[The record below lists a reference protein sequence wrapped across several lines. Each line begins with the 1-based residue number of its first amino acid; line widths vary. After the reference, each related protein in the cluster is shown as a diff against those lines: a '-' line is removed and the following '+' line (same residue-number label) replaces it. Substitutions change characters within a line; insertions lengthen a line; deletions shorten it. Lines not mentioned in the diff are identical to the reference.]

1 MKRRDFIKAAAVGS
15 GGAALAAPAIV
26 HAQESVRWRLA
37 SSFPKSLD
45 TLYAGAEVVAKRV
58 AEATSGKFEI
68 KVFAAGEIVPGLQ
81 VADAVQQGTV
91 QACHTV
97 SNYFFGK
104 DPTFALDGII
114 PFGMS
119 SRQLTAWM
127 YQGGGMQ
134 VMRDFFREYNLVN
147 FPCGNTGAQMAGWFR
162 KEIKTPADIKGMK
175 MRIAGLGGVV
185 WDRLGG
191 VPQQLAGGDIYPALE
206 RGTIDAAEFVGPYDD
221 EKLGFHKV
229 AKYYYSPSFWE
240 GCAQITLHVNSKA
253 WEALPKDYQAIFTAA
268 CAEAHSDM
276 QAKYDAR
283 NPAALRRLIAGGA
296 QVRAIPKPV
305 LDAAWKA
312 SNEIYAEYSA
322 KHPTWKKAYGEYS
335 KFRDETI
342 RWFRFAE
349 YGYDNFMASITK

>member
-119 SRQLTAWM
+119 SRQLT
-127 YQGGGMQ
+127 
-134 VMRDFFREYNLVN
+134 
-147 FPCGNTGAQMAGWFR
+147 GWFR